1 MICRVGCM
9 DGRIS
14 VVLRGS
20 VSVRRIAGSF
30 SCLDLNFMDP
40 FGQPSVGEDPG
51 PRMPK
56 TPYDQL
62 ESLAHRGF
70 PRWLAG
76 WLGALAVGM
85 TEICDRPLF
94 HSLSLSLSPR
104 RNEFLPFVIDF
115 AVVN

>member
-62 ESLAHRGF
+62 KSCGSPWVCSLAG
-70 PRWLAG
+70 WLAG
-76 WLGALAVGM
+76 WG
-85 TEICDRPLF
+85 PLQ
-94 HSLSLSLSPR
+94 
-104 RNEFLPFVIDF
+104 
-115 AVVN
+115 